1 MSSIAFKDLLE
12 NFNELADDEKE
23 YFLEIAK
30 KQLIEFKRYK
40 IADRAKEAEENYK
53 AGKVSS
59 GNIESLLK
67 DLRDD

>member
-1 MSSIAFKDLLE
+1 MPSIALKDLLE
-12 NFNELADDEKE
+12 NFKDLADDEKE

-53 AGKVSS
+53 AGKVLS
-59 GNIESLLK
+59 GNEESLLR
-67 DLRDD
+67 DLEND